1 MTLEQYINA
10 LKWHDWSFE
19 FSDDSTSYDRGRAV
33 RQQINAA
40 QPALDPEFKLW
51 NQYAPHDFKRGTK

>member
-1 MTLEQYINA
+1 MNLEQYINA

-19 FSDDSTSYDRGRAV
+19 FSDDHSVVQRASKV
-33 RQQINAA
+33 QQEINAA

-51 NQYAPHDFKRGTK
+51 NQYAPHDFKRGIK